1 MTTLMEAWQIVL
13 LVVVIL
19 LFFYVGV
26 LVYVFSMI
34 RVFKSKLKQRLIAM
48 SVLLSEK
55 KEMLLAIHFEFVKA
69 KVKLDKADSGLYDR
83 VQHIAIKSLKDNEVS
98 PIEQTLKEAQNR
110 LNFIAQTNPWATKSD
125 EYQNAVHALHDIDVN
140 FRQSIVIYNS
150 ELMGYNYWIRVPL
163 CHAVAWIFGNRKK
176 LPLN

>member
-19 LFFYVGV
+19 LFFYIGV

-34 RVFKSKLKQRLIAM
+34 RVFKTKLKQRLIAM

-55 KEMLLAIHFEFVKA
+55 KEMLLGIRFEFVKA
-69 KVKLDKADSGLYDR
+69 KVKLDKADAGLYDR
-83 VQHIAIKSLKDNEVS
+83 VQHLTIKSLKDTEIS

-110 LNFIAQTNPWATKSD
+110 LNFIAQTNPWATKSE
-125 EYQNAVHALHDIDVN
+125 EYQNAVHTLHDIDVN
-140 FRQSIVIYNS
+140 FRQAVVIYNS
-150 ELMGYNYWIRVPL
+150 DLNGYNYWIRVPL
-163 CHAVAWIFGNRKK
+163 CHAVAWLFGNHKK
-176 LPLN
+176 SPLN